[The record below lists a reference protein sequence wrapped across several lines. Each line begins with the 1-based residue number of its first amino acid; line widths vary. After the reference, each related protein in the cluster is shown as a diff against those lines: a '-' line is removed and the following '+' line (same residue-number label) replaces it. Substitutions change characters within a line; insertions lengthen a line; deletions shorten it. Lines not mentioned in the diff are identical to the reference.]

1 MGIIKPSFP
10 LLISCFLSALLLFFS
25 HGGVFES
32 SIVNLDAPPSS
43 TTSAFVPP
51 SDSKRGPGFQ
61 RSP

>member
-32 SIVNLDAPPSS
+32 SIDAPPSS